1 MSIAL
6 DKAKE
11 IKDGDSEDVVTLSR
25 GIRMKVV
32 PIPPGLLEDIL
43 SSIEEP
49 EVPMWY
55 NPDKERDEPNPMDP
69 GYLRAKKQV
78 DREQT
83 VATMDTIALF
93 GMELVD
99 GLPDDDSWVRKLQFL
114 EKRGRVNLDDYDL
127 DDELD
132 REFLYKRYIALGAKD
147 FELVQRKV
155 MGLSEEEIELARKQ
169 TFPDDETGDS
179 D

>member
-1 MSIAL
+1 MSVAL

-11 IKDGDSEDVVTLSR
+11 IQDGDGEDVVTLSR

-55 NPDKERDEPNPMDP
+55 NPDKEREEPNPMDP
-69 GYLRAKKQV
+69 EYIRARKRAE
-78 DREQT
+78 REQT

-93 GMELVD
+93 GMELID
-99 GLPDDDSWVRKLQFL
+99 GLPGDDSWIRNLQFL
-114 EKRGRVNLDDYDL
+114 EKRGRINLDDYDL
-127 DDELD
+127 DNELD

-155 MGLSEEEIELARKQ
+155 MGLSEEEIEQVRQ
-169 TFPDDETGDS
+169 RTFPDDAEGDS